1 MDSNE
6 NIYKL
11 NQGDKEYILTT
22 NIVGNAI
29 RITCKNILNDKAKFS
44 RDFTIDDLKRI
55 DHVFNFIQTPFQGLE
70 YIDKALKNQKVGVIE
85 EGENLKINFYV
96 TTQGI
101 SHQLEIPLGDQNAF
115 TSGFNNTYTKTT
127 ETTTFN
133 MNQNFGGQNANQF
146 LSQFGNTDMN
156 SLGNAPNT
164 TNFGTNDITTTTN
177 VNADDQIKKLLQNL
191 PGASNTTD
199 ANTFTQT
206 TTTTTTEH
214 QYNNLGGFGT
224 TNTDINSNLNSP
236 FLSPPII
243 GPVVDSSSTSN
254 DFLQNNI
261 TQFTTTTGAQDI
273 SSQFN
278 FGTTTGVQDTT
289 SQFNFG
295 TNTGAQDTTQF
306 NFGTTTGAQDITTQF
321 NFGTTTGAQDTT
333 QFNFGTTT
341 EAQDTTQF
349 NFGTTT
355 GTQDVSPQFD
365 LGNTTG
371 AQDVT
376 SQLNLGN
383 LGGSEPQGVPSQY
396 NFTTNETQNVTSQ
409 YTFGGSGNQDMQ
421 FGANQFGSSPELQ
434 FNINL
439 PLEHTGE
446 NNQFFQSTTTETTT
460 EKVSNF
466 PTTPELPNDASFDP
480 RFNNFETAQT
490 QTDLLNQTKEATT
503 STNFPG
509 GFSNNYTETKTQYD
523 IQLRNVPPQPILQ
536 TQPQIMQSLPPQNIP
551 DDRINR
557 LEGDTNSLRSEH
569 QFLQDKINSLTGEL
583 NSYRNKLELM
593 EKEKA
598 ANELN
603 ALRAENQAIKQQLSE
618 LHNLRNEASEV
629 RILRSQLSE
638 LDPLRRK
645 VAEMEVLK
653 GQLNELNS
661 LRAKVAELSNVK
673 SQLGELNS
681 LRQQVSQMNLLKSQ
695 LDELNS
701 LKSKVA
707 ELNGV
712 KSQLGELNSLRQQ
725 VGQMNLLK
733 QQLGE
738 LNNLKQSAIESD
750 NLRRKINDLEN
761 IKIQYEQEI
770 RNLRDAQNKNVN
782 LEQNKYSEYQRI
794 SEMKMRSGLGMNS
807 KQLLFEDKPQ
817 QICVK
822 GDIIH
827 NTDELEL
834 ITRKINKLNQKLTLN
849 LLYKATA
856 DSDKASAFHSKCDDA
871 KSSLVLVETDKG
883 KRFGGFTSCSWS
895 GDCIDK
901 KDEDAFVF
909 SLDKMMTYDNI
920 PGEDAIGCYPKFGP
934 IFLGCQIRIYDNAFS
949 KGGTTFEKGLNF
961 NTEEDYELTGGDRE
975 FNVREIEVYEVIPQ

>member
-6 NIYKL
+6 NIYRL
-11 NQGDKEYILTT
+11 NQGNNEYILTT

-55 DHVFNFIQTPFQGLE
+55 DQVFNFIQTPFQGLE
-70 YIDKALKNQKVGVIE
+70 YIDKALKNQKVGVSD
-85 EGENLKINFYV
+85 EGESLKIHFYV
-96 TTQGI
+96 THQGI

-115 TSGFNNTYTKTT
+115 TTGFNNSYTRTT
-127 ETTTFN
+127 ETTTTYN
-133 MNQNFGGQNANQF
+133 MNQNFGGQNTNQF
-146 LSQFGNTDMN
+146 LSQFGNTDIN
-156 SLGNAPNT
+156 PLGNAQNT
-164 TNFGTNDITTTTN
+164 TNFGTFDTTTTSN
-177 VNADDQIKKLLQNL
+177 VNADDQIKQLLQNQ
-191 PGASNTTD
+191 PGASNTTG

-214 QYNNLGGFGT
+214 QYNNLGGLGGLGT
-224 TNTDINSNLNSP
+224 TNTDINTNLNSP

-243 GPVVDSSSTSN
+243 GPVVDSSSSSN
-254 DFLQNNI
+254 DFLQNLQNNT
-261 TQFTTTTGAQDI
+261 TQFTTTTGAQDT
-273 SSQFN
+273 STQFN
-278 FGTTTGVQDTT
+278 FGTTTGTQDT
-289 SQFNFG
+289 S
-295 TNTGAQDTTQF
+295 TQF
-306 NFGTTTGAQDITTQF
+306 NFGTTTGAQDASTQF
-321 NFGTTTGAQDTT
+321 NFGTTTGAQDTSA
-333 QFNFGTTT
+333 QFNFGN
-341 EAQDTTQF
+341 A
-349 NFGTTT
+349 
-355 GTQDVSPQFD
+355 GTQDISSQFNIETTGAQDVSSQFN
-365 LGNTTG
+365 LGNTG

-376 SQLNLGN
+376 SQLNLGV
-383 LGGSEPQGVPSQY
+383 SEPQGVPSQY
-396 NFTTNETQNVTSQ
+396 NFTTTETQNVTSQ
-409 YTFGGSGNQDMQ
+409 YNFETSGNQDNQ
-421 FGANQFGSSPELQ
+421 FGTNQFGSGPELITK
-434 FNINL
+434 FNLDL
-439 PLEHTGE
+439 PLETTGGD
-446 NNQFFQSTTTETTT
+446 NQFMQSTTETTT
-460 EKVSNF
+460 EKVSTF
-466 PTTPELPNDASFDP
+466 PITPELPNDVSFDP
-480 RFNNFETAQT
+480 KFNNFETAQT

-503 STNFPG
+503 NTNFPG
-509 GFSNNYTETKTQYD
+509 AFSNNYTETKTQYD
-523 IQLRNVPPQPILQ
+523 IQLRNIPNVQPQPVLQ
-536 TQPQIMQSLPPQNIP
+536 TQPQIMQSLPPTVQNVP
-551 DDRINR
+551 DERLNR
-557 LEGDTNSLRSEH
+557 LEGDTNSLRNEH

-583 NSYRNKLELM
+583 NSYKNKLELM

-598 ANELN
+598 ASELN
-603 ALRAENQAIKQQLSE
+603 ALRAENQAIRQQLSE

-645 VAEMEVLK
+645 VAEMDVLK

-681 LRQQVSQMNLLKSQ
+681 LRQQVNQMNLLKSQ

-701 LKSKVA
+701 LKSKLA

-712 KSQLGELNSLRQQ
+712 KSQLGELNNLRQQ

-750 NLRRKINDLEN
+750 NLRRKINDLEK

-770 RNLRDAQNKNVN
+770 RNLRDAQNRNVN
-782 LEQNKYSEYQRI
+782 MEHNKYSEYQRI
-794 SEMKMRSGLGMNS
+794 SEMKMRSGSGMNS

-883 KRFGGFTSCSWS
+883 KRFGGFTTCSWS

-961 NTEEDYELTGGDRE
+961 NTEEDYELTGGERE
-975 FNVREIEVYEVIPQ
+975 FNVREIEVYEVIPH

>member
-29 RITCKNILNDKAKFS
+29 RITCKNILNENAKFS
-44 RDFTIDDLKRI
+44 RDFTIDELKRI
-55 DHVFNFIQTPFQGLE
+55 DKVFNFIQTPFQGLD
-70 YIDKALKNQKVGVIE
+70 YIDKALKNQKVGISE
-85 EGENLKINFYV
+85 EGDSIKINFYM

-101 SHQLEIPLGDQNAF
+101 SHQLEIPLGDQNLF
-115 TSGFNNTYTKTT
+115 TSGFNNAFTKTT
-127 ETTTFN
+127 KTTTYN
-133 MNQNFGGQNANQF
+133 MNQNFGVQNANQF
-146 LSQFGNTDMN
+146 SSQFGNTDMN
-156 SLGNAPNT
+156 SLGNFQDT
-164 TNFGTNDITTTTN
+164 TNFGTFDTTTTS
-177 VNADDQIKKLLQNL
+177 NADDQIKQLLQNL
-191 PGASNTTD
+191 PGATGSNTY
-199 ANTFTQT
+199 TQT
-206 TTTTTTEH
+206 TTTTTTQQ
-214 QYNNLGGFGT
+214 QYNNLGGLGDFGT
-224 TNTDINSNLNSP
+224 TNTDTNLNSQ

-243 GPVVDSSSTSN
+243 GPVTDASSSSN
-254 DFLQNNI
+254 DFLQNLQNNT

-278 FGTTTGVQDTT
+278 FGNAGTQDISSQFNIGTTGTQDTT
-289 SQFNFG
+289 SQFNIG
-295 TNTGAQDTTQF
+295 DTGAQD
-306 NFGTTTGAQDITTQF
+306 
-321 NFGTTTGAQDTT
+321 
-333 QFNFGTTT
+333 
-341 EAQDTTQF
+341 
-349 NFGTTT
+349 
-355 GTQDVSPQFD
+355 
-365 LGNTTG
+365 
-371 AQDVT
+371 
-376 SQLNLGN
+376 
-383 LGGSEPQGVPSQY
+383 VPSQY
-396 NFTTNETQNVTSQ
+396 NFTTTETQNVTSQ
-409 YTFGGSGNQDMQ
+409 YTFGTSGKQDMQ
-421 FGANQFGSSPELQ
+421 FGSNPEFLTK
-434 FNINL
+434 FNLDL
-439 PLEHTGE
+439 PLETTGGE
-446 NNQFFQSTTTETTT
+446 NQFFQSTTETTT
-460 EKVSNF
+460 ENVSTF
-466 PTTPELPNDASFDP
+466 PTTPELPNNLSFEP
-480 RFNNFETAQT
+480 KLNNLETAQT

-503 STNFPG
+503 NTNFPG
-509 GFSNNYTETKTQYD
+509 TFSNNYTETKTQYD
-523 IQLRNVPPQPILQ
+523 IQLRNVPNIQPQPILQ
-536 TQPQIMQSLPPQNIP
+536 PQPQIIQSLPPTVQNVP
-551 DDRINR
+551 DERINK

-598 ANELN
+598 ASELN
-603 ALRAENQAIKQQLSE
+603 ALKAENQAIKQQLSE

-712 KSQLGELNSLRQQ
+712 KSQLGELNNLRQQ

-761 IKIQYEQEI
+761 IRIQYEQEI
-770 RNLRDAQNKNVN
+770 RNLRDAQNRNVN
-782 LEQNKYSEYQRI
+782 YEQNKYSEFQKI

-883 KRFGGFTSCSWS
+883 KRFGGFTTCSWS
-895 GDCIDK
+895 GDCVDK
-901 KDEDAFVF
+901 KDKNAFVF
-909 SLDKMMTYDNI
+909 SLDKMETYDNI
-920 PGEDAIGCYPKFGP
+920 PGDEAIGCYPKFGP
-934 IFLGCQIRIYDNAFS
+934 IFLGCQIKIFDNAFT
-949 KGGTTFEKGLNF
+949 KGGTTFEKELNF
-961 NTEEDYELTGGDRE
+961 NTEEDYELTGGDRA
-975 FNVREIEVYEVIPQ
+975 FQVKDIEVYEVIIE

>member
-11 NQGDKEYILTT
+11 NQGNNEYILTT

-44 RDFTIDDLKRI
+44 RDFTIDELKRI

-70 YIDKALKNQKVGVIE
+70 YIDKALKNQKVGVSE

-101 SHQLEIPLGDQNAF
+101 SHQLEIPLGEQNVF
-115 TSGFNNTYTKTT
+115 SSGFNNSYSKTT
-127 ETTTFN
+127 ETTTYN

-146 LSQFGNTDMN
+146 LSQFGNTDLN
-156 SLGNAPNT
+156 PLGNAQNT
-164 TNFGTNDITTTTN
+164 TNFGTIDTTTTSN
-177 VNADDQIKKLLQNL
+177 VNADDQIKQLLQNL
-191 PGASNTTD
+191 PGSSNTTG

-206 TTTTTTEH
+206 TTTTTTE
-214 QYNNLGGFGT
+214 QSYNNLGGLGGFGS
-224 TNTDINSNLNSP
+224 TNTDINANLNSP

-243 GPVVDSSSTSN
+243 GPVVDSSSSSN
-254 DFLQNNI
+254 DFLKNLQNNT
-261 TQFTTTTGAQDI
+261 TQFTTTTTTNGAQDV
-273 SSQFN
+273 SS
-278 FGTTTGVQDTT
+278 
-289 SQFNFG
+289 
-295 TNTGAQDTTQF
+295 
-306 NFGTTTGAQDITTQF
+306 QF

-333 QFNFGTTT
+333 S
-341 EAQDTTQF
+341 QF

-355 GTQDVSPQFD
+355 GAQDTTSQFNFGTTTGAED
-365 LGNTTG
+365 VNSQFNLGNTG
-371 AQDVT
+371 AQD
-376 SQLNLGN
+376 
-383 LGGSEPQGVPSQY
+383 VPSQY
-396 NFTTNETQNVTSQ
+396 NFTSTETKNVTTSQ
-409 YTFGGSGNQDMQ
+409 YTFGSNGNQDNQ
-421 FGANQFGSSPELQ
+421 FEANQFGSGPELLTK
-434 FNINL
+434 FNLDL
-439 PLEHTGE
+439 PLESAGGD
-446 NNQFFQSTTTETTT
+446 NQFIQTTTETTT
-460 EKVSNF
+460 EKVSTF
-466 PTTPELPNDASFDP
+466 PTTPGLPTDASFEP
-480 RFNNFETAQT
+480 KFNNFETAQT
-490 QTDLLNQTKEATT
+490 QTDYLNQTKEATT
-503 STNFPG
+503 NTNFPG

-523 IQLRNVPPQPILQ
+523 ITLRNVPNVQPQPVLQ
-536 TQPQIMQSLPPQNIP
+536 PQPQIMQSLQPTVQNVP
-551 DDRINR
+551 DERINR

-598 ANELN
+598 ASELN
-603 ALRAENQAIKQQLSE
+603 ALKAENQAIKQQLSE
-618 LHNLRNEASEV
+618 LYNLRNESSEV
-629 RILRSQLSE
+629 RMLRSQLSE

-707 ELNGV
+707 ELSGV

-770 RNLRDAQNKNVN
+770 RNLRDAQNRNVN
-782 LEQNKYSEYQRI
+782 MEQNKYSEYQRI

-883 KRFGGFTSCSWS
+883 KRFGGFTTCSWS

-961 NTEEDYELTGGDRE
+961 NTEEDYELTGGERE

>member
-1 MDSNE
+1 M
-6 NIYKL
+6 
-11 NQGDKEYILTT
+11 
-22 NIVGNAI
+22 
-29 RITCKNILNDKAKFS
+29 KF
-44 RDFTIDDLKRI
+44 
-55 DHVFNFIQTPFQGLE
+55 
-70 YIDKALKNQKVGVIE
+70 
-85 EGENLKINFYV
+85 
-96 TTQGI
+96 
-101 SHQLEIPLGDQNAF
+101 
-115 TSGFNNTYTKTT
+115 
-127 ETTTFN
+127 
-133 MNQNFGGQNANQF
+133 
-146 LSQFGNTDMN
+146 
-156 SLGNAPNT
+156 
-164 TNFGTNDITTTTN
+164 
-177 VNADDQIKKLLQNL
+177 
-191 PGASNTTD
+191 
-199 ANTFTQT
+199 
-206 TTTTTTEH
+206 
-214 QYNNLGGFGT
+214 
-224 TNTDINSNLNSP
+224 
-236 FLSPPII
+236 
-243 GPVVDSSSTSN
+243 
-254 DFLQNNI
+254 
-261 TQFTTTTGAQDI
+261 
-273 SSQFN
+273 
-278 FGTTTGVQDTT
+278 
-289 SQFNFG
+289 
-295 TNTGAQDTTQF
+295 
-306 NFGTTTGAQDITTQF
+306 
-321 NFGTTTGAQDTT
+321 
-333 QFNFGTTT
+333 
-341 EAQDTTQF
+341 
-349 NFGTTT
+349 
-355 GTQDVSPQFD
+355 
-365 LGNTTG
+365 
-371 AQDVT
+371 
-376 SQLNLGN
+376 LNL
-383 LGGSEPQGVPSQY
+383 
-396 NFTTNETQNVTSQ
+396 
-409 YTFGGSGNQDMQ
+409 D
-421 FGANQFGSSPELQ
+421 
-434 FNINL
+434 L
-439 PLEHTGE
+439 PLETTGGD
-446 NNQFFQSTTTETTT
+446 NQFIQSTTETTT
-460 EKVSNF
+460 EKVSTI
-466 PTTPELPNDASFDP
+466 PTTPELPNDVSFEP
-480 RFNNFETAQT
+480 KFNNFETAQT

-503 STNFPG
+503 NTNFPG
-509 GFSNNYTETKTQYD
+509 AFSNNYTETKTQYD
-523 IQLRNVPPQPILQ
+523 IQLRNVPNVQPQPVLQ
-536 TQPQIMQSLPPQNIP
+536 TQPQIMQSLPPTVQNVP
-551 DDRINR
+551 DERLNR
-557 LEGDTNSLRSEH
+557 LEGDTNSLRNEH
-569 QFLQDKINSLTGEL
+569 QFLQDKVNSLTGEL
-583 NSYRNKLELM
+583 NAYKNKLELM

-598 ANELN
+598 ESELN

-645 VAEMEVLK
+645 VAEMDVLK

-761 IKIQYEQEI
+761 IKIKYEQEI
-770 RNLRDAQNKNVN
+770 RNLRDAQNRNVN
-782 LEQNKYSEYQRI
+782 LEENKYSEYQRI

-883 KRFGGFTSCSWS
+883 KRFGGFTSKSWS

-961 NTEEDYELTGGDRE
+961 NTEEDYELTGGERE

>member
-1 MDSNE
+1 MDLNE

-11 NQGDKEYILTT
+11 NQGNNEYILTT

-29 RITCKNILNDKAKFS
+29 RIICKNILNDKAKFA
-44 RDFTIDDLKRI
+44 RDFTIDELKRI
-55 DHVFNFIQTPFQGLE
+55 DQVFNFIQTPFQGLE
-70 YIDKALKNQKVGVIE
+70 YIDKALKNQKVGVVE

-101 SHQLEIPLGDQNAF
+101 SHQLEIPLGDQNVF
-115 TSGFNNTYTKTT
+115 TTGFNNAYTKTT
-127 ETTTFN
+127 ETTTYN

-146 LSQFGNTDMN
+146 LSQFGNTDIN
-156 SLGNAPNT
+156 TLGNAQNT
-164 TNFGTNDITTTTN
+164 TNFETIDTTTTSN
-177 VNADDQIKKLLQNL
+177 VNADDQIKQLLQNL

-214 QYNNLGGFGT
+214 QYNNLGGLGGLGT
-224 TNTDINSNLNSP
+224 TNTDINANLNSP

-243 GPVVDSSSTSN
+243 GPVVDSSSSDN
-254 DFLQNNI
+254 DFLQNLQNKT
-261 TQFTTTTGAQDI
+261 TQFTTTTTGAQDI

-278 FGTTTGVQDTT
+278 LGSTP
-289 SQFNFG
+289 
-295 TNTGAQDTTQF
+295 GAQDTSS
-306 NFGTTTGAQDITTQF
+306 
-321 NFGTTTGAQDTT
+321 
-333 QFNFGTTT
+333 
-341 EAQDTTQF
+341 QF

-355 GTQDVSPQFD
+355 GTQETSSQFNFGTTPGAQD
-365 LGNTTG
+365 TSSQFNIDNTG
-371 AQDVT
+371 AQDAT
-376 SQLNLGN
+376 SQLNIGV
-383 LGGSEPQGVPSQY
+383 SEPQGVPSQY
-396 NFTTNETQNVTSQ
+396 NFTTTETQNVTTSQ
-409 YTFGGSGNQDMQ
+409 YTFGSNGNQD
-421 FGANQFGSSPELQ
+421 NQFGTNQFSSEPQLITK
-434 FNINL
+434 FNLDL
-439 PLEHTGE
+439 PLEHTGGD
-446 NNQFFQSTTTETTT
+446 NQFFQSTTETTT
-460 EKVSNF
+460 EKINTF
-466 PTTPELPNDASFDP
+466 PTTPGLPDDISFEP
-480 RFNNFETAQT
+480 KFNNFETAQT
-490 QTDLLNQTKEATT
+490 QTDYLNQTKEATT
-503 STNFPG
+503 NTNFPG
-509 GFSNNYTETKTQYD
+509 GFSNNYSETKAQYD
-523 IQLRNVPPQPILQ
+523 ITLRNVPNIQPQPVLQ
-536 TQPQIMQSLPPQNIP
+536 PQPQIMQSLPPTIP
-551 DDRINR
+551 DERINK

-569 QFLQDKINSLTGEL
+569 QFLHDKINSLTGEL
-583 NSYRNKLELM
+583 NSYKNKLELM

-598 ANELN
+598 ASELN

-681 LRQQVSQMNLLKSQ
+681 LRQQVSQMNVLKSQ
-695 LDELNS
+695 LDELNN

-712 KSQLGELNSLRQQ
+712 KSQLGELNNLRQQ

-750 NLRRKINDLEN
+750 NLRRKINELEN
-761 IKIQYEQEI
+761 ITIQYEKEI
-770 RNLRDAQNKNVN
+770 RNLRDAQNRNVN
-782 LEQNKYSEYQRI
+782 MEQNKYSEYQRI

-883 KRFGGFTSCSWS
+883 KRFGGFTTCSWS

-961 NTEEDYELTGGDRE
+961 NTEEDYELTGGERE